1 MTKIHYLY
9 KDKQV
14 YLSVYVTT
22 VLALVA
28 NIWTNPDIYLIVQ
41 KKRNK
46 AKIYFKRIN
55 NNNNIK
61 GKLNIQ
67 EMIFQQRKSNQI
79 RSRSRVN

>member
-28 NIWTNPDIYLIVQ
+28 NIWTNPDIYLMVQ
-41 KKRNK
+41 KKKNLG
-46 AKIYFKRIN
+46 KIYLEK
-55 NNNNIK
+55 
-61 GKLNIQ
+61 
-67 EMIFQQRKSNQI
+67 NQK
-79 RSRSRVN
+79 

>member
-28 NIWTNPDIYLIVQ
+28 NIWTNHDIYLMV
-41 KKRNK
+41 KKK
-46 AKIYFKRIN
+46 KQGK
-55 NNNNIK
+55 NI
-61 GKLNIQ
+61 
-67 EMIFQQRKSNQI
+67 F
-79 RSRSRVN
+79 